1 MGILVLMGELVV
13 VGALA
18 DLLLLVMVGILVS
31 ADVFALAVV
40 RI

>member
-1 MGILVLMGELVV
+1 MGIFVLMGELVV

-18 DLLLLVMVGILVS
+18 DVLLLVKAGMSVLVN
-31 ADVFALAVV
+31 VFALAVV